1 MYPYSIKKCFYGWP
15 FYNLID
21 HKSILSVFDISYGH
35 ECGGIK
41 AYVRAH
47 AYDG

>member
-1 MYPYSIKKCFYGWP
+1 MAPHLKKNNKCILIQSKKCFYGWP

-35 ECGGIK
+35 GNSI
-41 AYVRAH
+41 
-47 AYDG
+47 